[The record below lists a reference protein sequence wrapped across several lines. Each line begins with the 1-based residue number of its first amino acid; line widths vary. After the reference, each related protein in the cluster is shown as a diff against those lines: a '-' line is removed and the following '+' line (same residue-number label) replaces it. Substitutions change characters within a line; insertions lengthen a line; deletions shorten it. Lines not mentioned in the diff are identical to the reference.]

1 MEETQKDAIEYVPPI
16 DATRTRVASKVAR
29 VTVLEDRA
37 QVTRSVTVELG
48 AGQQRLALE
57 AISPLAQDV
66 SVRATVVEGSARA
79 TDASMGRAMRVKR
92 ADRPAERRE
101 LDAEIREMERGM
113 RALKNARERALQRFM
128 VVGKMITSGAAE
140 LPQDAAWGDTNA
152 GRWSEMF
159 GALFERASK
168 LQQAEL
174 EATFG
179 QEDLAN
185 DLNSAYVRR
194 ALFDR
199 ADQTFVAWAE
209 VDVEVSE
216 AGAVTIELEYMVP
229 NAMWRPTHTAQLV
242 DGALKWTSRGA
253 VWQNTGEDWSE
264 VELTLSTAQMSLGHE
279 PAILTDD
286 LLKVKRKED
295 EVKLE
300 VREVAVQS
308 ASVKGGSGGGAAPA
322 PRGVDLPGV
331 DDGGEVQRLGPDHPT
346 TVPSDGRPC
355 FVDLFGF
362 EGTPEQE
369 LVLMAEAEPRVL
381 LRTVQQ
387 NGAGSPIL
395 AGPVELVE
403 GTGVVGWTKT
413 LFVAP
418 GEAFELG
425 FGPVDA
431 VRVRRDVTGVSDKID
446 EVDKWRRVVQ
456 QVTLYVSNLDET
468 TRTVTVT
475 ERIPVSEVEHIRIK
489 IIENRTTKDWSID
502 EDGFVTWKLELGA
515 RAKEELRLRW
525 EMATAPE
532 VALTGF

>member
-1 MEETQKDAIEYVPPI
+1 MEETQKDAIEYLPPI
-16 DATRTRVASKVAR
+16 DPTRTRVASTVAR

-37 QVTRSVTVELG
+37 QVTRAVTIELE

-66 SVRATVVEGSARA
+66 SVRAAVVAGEARA

-113 RALKNARERALQRFM
+113 RALNNARERAQERFM
-128 VVGKMITSGAAE
+128 VVGEMITRGAAE
-140 LPQDAAWGDTNA
+140 LPQDAAWGDANA
-152 GRWSEMF
+152 ARWGEMF
-159 GALFERASK
+159 GALFGRAST

-174 EATFG
+174 EAAFG
-179 QEDLAN
+179 QEDLAK
-185 DLNSAYVRR
+185 DLGSAYRRR
-194 ALFDR
+194 ALMAR
-199 ADQTFVAWAE
+199 TDQEFVAWAE
-209 VDVEVSE
+209 VDVEVAE
-216 AGAVTIELEYMVP
+216 AGPITLELEYMVP
-229 NAMWRPTHTAQLV
+229 NAMWRPTHTARLV
-242 DGALKWTSRGA
+242 DGALEWTSRGA
-253 VWQNTGEDWSE
+253 VWQHTGEDWDG

-279 PAILTDD
+279 PAVLTDD
-286 LLKVKRKED
+286 LLQVKRKEE
-295 EVKLE
+295 EVELE

-308 ASVKGGSGGGAAPA
+308 ASVKGGGGGAPAPA

-331 DDGGEVQRLGPDHPT
+331 DDGGEVQRLGPDGPAS
-346 TVPSDGRPC
+346 VPSDGRPC

-362 EGTPEQE
+362 QGQPSQE
-369 LVLMAEAEPRVL
+369 LVLMAEAEPRVI
-381 LRTVQQ
+381 LRTVQP

-431 VRVRRDVTGVSDKID
+431 VRVRRDVTGITDKVD
-446 EVDKWRRVVQ
+446 EVDRWRRVVQ
-456 QVTLYVSNLDET
+456 QVTLYVSNLDDQA
-468 TRTVTVT
+468 RAITVT
-475 ERIPVSEVEHIRIK
+475 ERIPVSEVEHIRVRV
-489 IIENRTTKDWSID
+489 IEDRTTPGWSID

-525 EMATAPE
+525 EMATAPG
-532 VALTGF
+532 VSLKG